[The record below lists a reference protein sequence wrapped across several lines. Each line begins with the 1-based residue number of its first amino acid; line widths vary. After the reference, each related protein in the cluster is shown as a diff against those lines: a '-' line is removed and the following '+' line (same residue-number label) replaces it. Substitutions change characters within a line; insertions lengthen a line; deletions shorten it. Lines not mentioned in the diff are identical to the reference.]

1 MTAKGQATARTK
13 ADPYGMATKR
23 TDNSNRNRRSLRD
36 DSKRTGNGNR
46 NNKYRDPSTELLTK
60 CREQLRSG

>member
-1 MTAKGQATARTK
+1 
-13 ADPYGMATKR
+13 MATKR